1 MFDIGAD
8 ELLLTAVVA
17 IVVIGP
23 KDMPRALR
31 TLGKW
36 VAKMRR
42 MSTAFRSGIENVIR
56 EAELEEM
63 EQEWRKQNAAIMSAH
78 PADAAEA
85 DALAAAAAAHGNP
98 AALPP
103 PVDSQAVTGGASPE
117 AGEARPVIADARIEP
132 LSGFDPPA
140 ADVWMPPAP
149 APVPAAGPE
158 NPEKSN
164 G

>member
-31 TLGKW
+31 TAGRW

-42 MSTAFRSGIENVIR
+42 MSSAFRSGIENVIR

-63 EQEWRKQNAAIMSAH
+63 EAEWRKQNAAIMASH
-78 PADAAEA
+78 PPDAAQA
-85 DALAAAAAAHGNP
+85 DALAAAAAAQGDP

-103 PVDSQAVTGGASPE
+103 PVEPVAVPESQPQPAPQPE
-117 AGEARPVIADARIEP
+117 
-132 LSGFDPPA
+132 
-140 ADVWMPPAP
+140 P
-149 APVPAAGPE
+149 APVTAAESRVEPGPDT
-158 NPEKSN
+158 PVP
-164 G
+164 GRGTRTIPGA

>member
-31 TLGKW
+31 TVGRW
-36 VAKMRR
+36 IAKMRR
-42 MSTAFRSGIENVIR
+42 MSSAFRSGIENVIR

-63 EQEWRKQNAAIMSAH
+63 EAEWRKQNAAIMASH
-78 PADAAEA
+78 PPDAAQA
-85 DALAAAAAAHGNP
+85 DALAAEAAAQGDP

-103 PVDSQAVTGGASPE
+103 PVE
-117 AGEARPVIADARIEP
+117 
-132 LSGFDPPA
+132 
-140 ADVWMPPAP
+140 PAP
-149 APVPAAGPE
+149 APEPLVEAQPEAVPLAAAEPRVEPGPDT
-158 NPEKSN
+158 PIPGKGSRVIPSA
-164 G
+164 

>member
-31 TLGKW
+31 VVGRW

-42 MSTAFRSGIENVIR
+42 MSNAFRSGIENVIR

-63 EQEWRKQNAAIMSAH
+63 EKQWREQNAAIMAQH
-78 PADAAEA
+78 PTVTPDTDAE
-85 DALAAAAAAHGNP
+85 AAAAASNGEM
-98 AALPP
+98 AALPYGP
-103 PVDSQAVTGGASPE
+103 GAEVPLPHDTAPE
-117 AGEARPVIADARIEP
+117 VPAR
-132 LSGFDPPA
+132 LT
-140 ADVWMPPAP
+140 
-149 APVPAAGPE
+149 PVPGDAPPTKTDG
-158 NPEKSN
+158 
-164 G
+164 

>member
-31 TLGKW
+31 TVGRW

-42 MSTAFRSGIENVIR
+42 MSNAFRSGIENVIR

-63 EQEWRKQNAAIMSAH
+63 EAEWRKQNAAIMAAH
-78 PADAAEA
+78 PPSAAEA
-85 DALAAAAAAHGNP
+85 DALAAAAAAQGNA

-103 PVDSQAVTGGASPE
+103 PV
-117 AGEARPVIADARIEP
+117 AGETGAEP
-132 LSGFDPPA
+132 LTGYDPPA
-140 ADVWMPPAP
+140 AEAWTPPAP
-149 APVPAAGPE
+149 KPASGAGPAPLAEPAAGESGKP
-158 NPEKSN
+158 
-164 G
+164 GA

>member
-31 TLGKW
+31 TVGRW

-42 MSTAFRSGIENVIR
+42 MSNAFRAGIENVIR

-63 EQEWRKQNAAIMSAH
+63 EAEWRKQNAAIMAANPPT
-78 PADAAEA
+78 PAEAIALAEA
-85 DALAAAAAAHGNP
+85 DAAAAAAAAQGDP
-98 AALPP
+98 AALPAP
-103 PVDSQAVTGGASPE
+103 MADPVVPE
-117 AGEARPVIADARIEP
+117 
-132 LSGFDPPA
+132 PA
-140 ADVWMPPAP
+140 APPAP
-149 APVPAAGPE
+149 EPSIALSRAPRPDEPGP
-158 NPEKSN
+158 
-164 G
+164 

>member
-31 TLGKW
+31 TAGRW

-42 MSTAFRSGIENVIR
+42 MSSAFRSGIENVIR

-63 EQEWRKQNAAIMSAH
+63 EAEWRKQNAAIMASH
-78 PADAAEA
+78 PPDAIEAEA
-85 DALAAAAAAHGNP
+85 LAVDADEGAQVALAPRRRSRLDVGER
-98 AALPP
+98 
-103 PVDSQAVTGGASPE
+103 E
-117 AGEARPVIADARIEP
+117 AGARRLGEQR
-132 LSGFDPPA
+132 
-140 ADVWMPPAP
+140 
-149 APVPAAGPE
+149 
-158 NPEKSN
+158 
-164 G
+164 

>member
-31 TLGKW
+31 TVGRW

-42 MSTAFRSGIENVIR
+42 MSNSFRAGIDNVIR

-63 EQEWRKQNAAIMSAH
+63 EAEWRKQNAAIMASH
-78 PADAAEA
+78 PPSAAEA
-85 DALAAAAAAHGNP
+85 EALAAGTGGDP
-98 AALPP
+98 AALP
-103 PVDSQAVTGGASPE
+103 
-117 AGEARPVIADARIEP
+117 
-132 LSGFDPPA
+132 
-140 ADVWMPPAP
+140 
-149 APVPAAGPE
+149 APVADPVAAVPE
-158 NPEKSN
+158 DAVKPEV
-164 G
+164 

>member
-31 TLGKW
+31 TAGRW

-42 MSTAFRSGIENVIR
+42 MSSAFRSGFENVIR

-63 EQEWRKQNAAIMSAH
+63 EAEWRKQNAAIMASH
-78 PADAAEA
+78 PPDAAQA
-85 DALAAAAAAHGNP
+85 DALAAAAAAEGKV
-98 AALPP
+98 AELPP
-103 PVDSQAVTGGASPE
+103 P
-117 AGEARPVIADARIEP
+117 IADLA
-132 LSGFDPPA
+132 PPP
-140 ADVWMPPAP
+140 VPEP
-149 APVPAAGPE
+149 APVASAEPPVPLRQ
-158 NPEKSN
+158 NPVN
-164 G
+164 PDA

>member
-31 TLGKW
+31 TAGRW
-36 VAKMRR
+36 IAKMRR
-42 MSTAFRSGIENVIR
+42 MSSAFRSGIENVIR

-63 EQEWRKQNAAIMSAH
+63 EAEWRKQNAAIMASH
-78 PADAAEA
+78 PPEAAQA
-85 DALAAAAAAHGNP
+85 DALAAEAAAQGNP

-103 PVDSQAVTGGASPE
+103 PVDAAPTPE
-117 AGEARPVIADARIEP
+117 PLVEARPEAVP
-132 LSGFDPPA
+132 L
-140 ADVWMPPAP
+140 AP
-149 APVPAAGPE
+149 AEPRVEPGPDTPIPGKGSRVIPSE
-158 NPEKSN
+158 
-164 G
+164 

>member
-31 TLGKW
+31 TAGRW

-42 MSTAFRSGIENVIR
+42 MSSAFRSGIENVIR

-63 EQEWRKQNAAIMSAH
+63 EAEWRKQNAAIMASH
-78 PADAAEA
+78 PPDAAEA
-85 DALAAAAAAHGNP
+85 DALAAQAAAQGEP

-103 PVDSQAVTGGASPE
+103 PVEALPE
-117 AGEARPVIADARIEP
+117 PE
-132 LSGFDPPA
+132 PA
-140 ADVWMPPAP
+140 AEPRLEPGPDS
-149 APVPAAGPE
+149 PVPGRGSHKIPGA
-158 NPEKSN
+158 
-164 G
+164 

>member
-31 TLGKW
+31 TAGRW

-42 MSTAFRSGIENVIR
+42 MSSAFRSGIENVIR

-63 EQEWRKQNAAIMSAH
+63 EAEWRKQNAAIMADH
-78 PADAAEA
+78 PPTAAEA
-85 DALAAAAAAHGNP
+85 DPLAAQAAAEGNP

-103 PVDSQAVTGGASPE
+103 PEVSAAE
-117 AGEARPVIADARIEP
+117 PV
-132 LSGFDPPA
+132 
-140 ADVWMPPAP
+140 
-149 APVPAAGPE
+149 VPAAPDE
-158 NPEKSN
+158 AAQVAAPVVSVEPPVPLRQNPVN
-164 G
+164 PDT

>member
-31 TLGKW
+31 TMGKW

-42 MSTAFRSGIENVIR
+42 MSSAFRSGIENVIR

-63 EQEWRKQNAAIMSAH
+63 EAEWRKQNAAIMAAH

-85 DALAAAAAAHGNP
+85 DAIAATAAAQGNP

-103 PVDSQAVTGGASPE
+103 PLAADHA
-117 AGEARPVIADARIEP
+117 AGEARPVTGEARIEP

-140 ADVWMPPAP
+140 ADVWVPPAA
-149 APVPAAGPE
+149 APVPANVPE
-158 NPEKSN
+158 DREKS
-164 G
+164 GG

>member
-31 TLGKW
+31 TAGRW

-42 MSTAFRSGIENVIR
+42 MSSAFRSGIENVIR

-63 EQEWRKQNAAIMSAH
+63 EAEWRKQNAAIMEAH
-78 PADAAEA
+78 PPTAAEA
-85 DALAAAAAAHGNP
+85 DALAATAAAEGNP
-98 AALPP
+98 AALPAP
-103 PVDSQAVTGGASPE
+103 HAPIDT
-117 AGEARPVIADARIEP
+117 DAEP
-132 LSGFDPPA
+132 LGSLEPPA
-140 ADVWMPPAP
+140 A
-149 APVPAAGPE
+149 PAAAEEPGAPGVA
-158 NPEKSN
+158 KV
-164 G
+164 

>member
-31 TLGKW
+31 TAGRW

-42 MSTAFRSGIENVIR
+42 MSSAFRSGFENVIR

-63 EQEWRKQNAAIMSAH
+63 EAEWRKQNAAIMASH
-78 PADAAEA
+78 PSDAATNADQADTIAAEA
-85 DALAAAAAAHGNP
+85 AAQGDP
-98 AALPP
+98 SALPP
-103 PVDSQAVTGGASPE
+103 PVEAMPE
-117 AGEARPVIADARIEP
+117 
-132 LSGFDPPA
+132 SG
-140 ADVWMPPAP
+140 PAP
-149 APVPAAGPE
+149 LAVAETRVEPGPGTPVPGRGTRTMPDA
-158 NPEKSN
+158 
-164 G
+164 

>member
-31 TLGKW
+31 TAGRW
-36 VAKMRR
+36 IAKMRR
-42 MSTAFRSGIENVIR
+42 MSSSFRAGIENVIR

-63 EQEWRKQNAAIMSAH
+63 EAEWRKQNAAIMANH
-78 PADAAEA
+78 PPDAAQA
-85 DALAAAAAAHGNP
+85 DALAAAAAAQGDP

-103 PVDSQAVTGGASPE
+103 PVDVAAEPLAVAEDQPE
-117 AGEARPVIADARIEP
+117 AAD
-132 LSGFDPPA
+132 
-140 ADVWMPPAP
+140 AP
-149 APVPAAGPE
+149 APEPAPEPERVAPLPPADAGSATPVRRT
-158 NPEKSN
+158 P
-164 G
+164 GRPD

>member
-31 TLGKW
+31 TVGRW

-42 MSTAFRSGIENVIR
+42 MSNAFRAGIENVIR

-63 EQEWRKQNAAIMSAH
+63 EEEWRKQNAAIMASHPPTSAE
-78 PADAAEA
+78 ASTLVEA
-85 DALAAAAAAHGNP
+85 DALAAAAAAEGNA

-103 PVDSQAVTGGASPE
+103 PEVLT
-117 AGEARPVIADARIEP
+117 EP
-132 LSGFDPPA
+132 APSTEPAPPRVEPAPPA
-140 ADVWMPPAP
+140 DNE
-149 APVPAAGPE
+149 PVRTPGRLPQG
-158 NPEKSN
+158 S
-164 G
+164 GRSGI

>member
-31 TLGKW
+31 TAGRW

-42 MSTAFRSGIENVIR
+42 MSSAFRSGIENVIR

-63 EQEWRKQNAAIMSAH
+63 EAEWRKQNAAIMADH
-78 PADAAEA
+78 PPTAAEA
-85 DALAAAAAAHGNP
+85 DALAAQAAAEGNP

-103 PVDSQAVTGGASPE
+103 PVVNAVE
-117 AGEARPVIADARIEP
+117 PV
-132 LSGFDPPA
+132 
-140 ADVWMPPAP
+140 
-149 APVPAAGPE
+149 VPAATDEAALAAAPVVSVE
-158 NPEKSN
+158 PPVPLRQNPVN
-164 G
+164 PDA